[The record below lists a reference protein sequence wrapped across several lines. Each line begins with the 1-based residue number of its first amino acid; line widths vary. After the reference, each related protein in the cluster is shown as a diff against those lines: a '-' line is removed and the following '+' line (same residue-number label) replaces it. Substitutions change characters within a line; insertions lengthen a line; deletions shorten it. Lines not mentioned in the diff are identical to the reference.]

1 MPLFGIIAHM
11 DRANTHANNY
21 ANDARATLLTL
32 AQLLGK
38 QAAREAATADNNSST
53 DKEGASDD

>member
-1 MPLFGIIAHM
+1 MPIFGIIVHM

-21 ANDARATLLTL
+21 AHEARATLLTL

-38 QAAREAATADNNSST
+38 QAAREAAAADNNSST

>member
-1 MPLFGIIAHM
+1 MPLFGIIVHM

-21 ANDARATLLTL
+21 AHEARATLLAL

-38 QAAREAATADNNSST
+38 QAACDVTAADHNSST
-53 DKEGASDD
+53 NEEDASDD

>member
-1 MPLFGIIAHM
+1 MPLFGIIVHM
-11 DRANTHANNY
+11 DRANTQVKNY
-21 ANDARATLLTL
+21 AHEARATLLTL

-38 QAAREAATADNNSST
+38 QAVREAAAADNNSST

>member
-1 MPLFGIIAHM
+1 MPIFGIIVHM

-21 ANDARATLLTL
+21 ARETRATLLAL

-38 QAAREAATADNNSST
+38 QAAREAAAADNNSST